1 MSTRWWCGVVRN
13 GATFAN
19 VWLRG
24 FVWHHRNE
32 VFYFSPFFRWGQFYF
47 DRNSFE
53 FLKNCWRKPKP
64 SSKSRLDNL
73 KNTKLRA
80 LISVKVFF
88 ISGFQ
93 LFRSELRNG
102 IRILQELEFLL
113 ESCLS
118 PVLDFWKIK
127 LEKSSLTNWI
137 FSLLPNWCLQTKQAA
152 KIKFEIH
159 RLKIQ
164 SVELDFSNLI
174 FQKSST
180 DQQDTPARTLLISG
194 LKSWVLKLSFLSLKI
209 MVKSGLE
216 FTYFEIHRAPLEI
229 PAKLQG
235 QFGHS
240 GQIFFHW
247 RAATLKARSG

>member
-1 MSTRWWCGVVRN
+1 MAGVNEVIGVYLMAKKLNVPVCPNFREKQFLVILKKKIKTRKKITILGMSTCWWCGVVRN

-180 DQQDTPARTLLISG
+180 DQQGIWTQLFDT
-194 LKSWVLKLSFLSLKI
+194 
-209 MVKSGLE
+209 
-216 FTYFEIHRAPLEI
+216 
-229 PAKLQG
+229 
-235 QFGHS
+235 
-240 GQIFFHW
+240 
-247 RAATLKARSG
+247 